1 MSRVHFFATRKDIL
15 SICDVVEQK
24 LDLKILRAFQ
34 VPTKQAKVP
43 AKQAKDAYAE
53 YYSFRDI
60 PDLGKANGGNR
71 KNGPCFVLVNKSI
84 DVPMRNTTLAKAP
97 YIRLWAVNKE
107 EAVSFCPG
115 GEYRDD
121 GIIFG
126 EVMTEFSCK
135 ESERIVRAFRT
146 AMKKQFG
153 IKARGAWV
161 GPEALERLKAGAR
174 LTDYYDHPDPEIIDI
189 KISEIEVVS

>member
-24 LDLKILRAFQ
+24 LDLKILRAFH
-34 VPTKQAKVP
+34 VP

-53 YYSFRDI
+53 YHCFRDI

-71 KNGPCFVLVNKSI
+71 ENGPCFVLVDKSI
-84 DVPMRNTTLAKAP
+84 DVPTDNTFLGKIP
-97 YIRLWAVNKE
+97 YIDLSASNKE

-153 IKARGAWV
+153 VKARSAWV

-174 LTDYYDHPDPEIIDI
+174 LTDYYDHPDPEIIDV